1 MKLTSNVECRD
12 ATPPTAGAIFAPAS
26 LSDGESTTPSPL
38 DLDTSIQF
46 AQQVLLTQLQLRGLR
61 HCVTHTKQ
69 QETTES
75 YIGIHPDDIGGLRN
89 ICRGLSQVKLL
100 RFVGLSGEYQIIFES
115 PEMGRR
121 KYIAVRVVPLECQK
135 TTARDNSHSVIERLV
150 DSKSI
155 GSTTTGTG
163 HRGLHSATA
172 SPRSAFK
179 VARRDTRAWLR
190 PSGVFCVVMGPDGV
204 GKSTIIQR
212 LRLELEALS
221 IPCTAGRWRP
231 GVIRRVTPDSSNR
244 MPHAKSLRGSFT
256 SSLCLLGLALDFA
269 IGYAISTYPA
279 MARTE
284 IVIFDRYFHDLL
296 IDPKRYRYAGPMW
309 LPRLISRMIPPRKA
323 LFVILDAD
331 EDVILSRKQELPP
344 DELRRQR
351 IAYRT
356 FASHALNSIIIS
368 AHKPVDE
375 MVRELVDKIIDIL
388 ASRNASPP
396 TAHERVGLESAS
408 QSTAPSS
415 SNS

>member
-12 ATPPTAGAIFAPAS
+12 ATLPTAGANFAQAS
-26 LSDGESTTPSPL
+26 LSEGGSTTPSPL
-38 DLDTSIQF
+38 DPNTSIQI
-46 AQQVLLTQLQLRGLR
+46 AQQVLLAQLELRGLR
-61 HCVTHTKQ
+61 HCVTHTKH

-75 YIGIHPDDIGGLRN
+75 CIGIHPEDIVGLRS

-100 RFVGLSGEYQIIFES
+100 RFAGLSGEYHIIFES

-121 KYIAVRVVPLECQK
+121 KYITVRVVPLECQQS
-135 TTARDNSHSVIERLV
+135 TARDNSHSVIDRLV
-150 DSKSI
+150 DSNTI
-155 GSTTTGTG
+155 RSTTTGTG
-163 HRGLHSATA
+163 HRGWHSTA
-172 SPRSAFK
+172 PPPSAFR
-179 VARRDTRAWLR
+179 VGRRDTRAWLR
-190 PSGVFCVVMGPDGV
+190 PSGLFCVVMGPDGV
-204 GKSTIIQR
+204 GKSTIIRQ
-212 LRLELEALS
+212 LRLELEALF

-256 SSLCLLGLALDFA
+256 SSLCLLGLALDFT

-284 IVIFDRYFHDLL
+284 TVIFDRYFHDLL

-309 LPRLISRMIPPRKA
+309 LPRLISRLIPPRKA

-356 FASHALNSIIIS
+356 FASHAPNSIIIS

-375 MVRELVDKIIDIL
+375 MVKELVDKIIDIL